1 MLLKLQIISLLLTG
15 VQSMDPINYFK
26 EREKA
31 KWSEH
36 VVLIFYNDL
45 FYSKK
50 GVAPPLEYF
59 HETIPDCLGTMVT
72 NNHVLTGA
80 TCVANYKMYDELGIK
95 KWTVVKVF
103 FVFDRSTCSKR
114 SKESLFSAKKE
125 NFLVPFTQF

>member
-1 MLLKLQIISLLLTG
+1 MLLKLQIIILLLAG

-36 VVLIFYNDL
+36 VVLIFYTDEIS
-45 FYSKK
+45 SKK

-103 FVFDRSTCSKR
+103 FVF
-114 SKESLFSAKKE
+114 
-125 NFLVPFTQF
+125 